1 VNATEEGSFDDG
13 SEPSSSYQPLTDCS
27 WVLRVPAGRRVRLEV
42 CLPQR
47 EREGERERERE
58 SEGSEWEREWE
69 RERVR
74 VSKWERE
81 RERERERVSERERE
95 REDTAMGESCES

>member
-58 SEGSEWEREWE
+58 SEGEWV

-74 VSKWERE
+74 ERE
-81 RERERERVSERERE
+81 RERERE
-95 REDTAMGESCES
+95 GEW